1 MKFSMKSKCR
11 HLLSV
16 MLIVLCI
23 SCEDDKSK
31 IDTPSQPYD
40 PSKPVLVSDFL
51 PKEGG
56 AYQKMVIYGENF
68 GNDSSLVNVTIGG
81 GKKRQLLSMCKAI
94 TCTFLFLPVLF
105 QEK

>member
-51 PKEGG
+51 PKKEEHTRRWSF
-56 AYQKMVIYGENF
+56 MVKT
-68 GNDSSLVNVTIGG
+68 LVMIP
-81 GKKRQLLSMCKAI
+81 LS
-94 TCTFLFLPVLF
+94 
-105 QEK
+105 